1 MKNFNQ
7 SPLPFQGQ
15 KRRFQTSFKEALK
28 SFSDAPMFVDL
39 FGGSGLL
46 SHWAKEQFP
55 DAMVI
60 YNDFDDYH
68 LRIANIERT
77 NALLAQ
83 FRIILKDTP
92 NDKVVSKEAKQR
104 ILNAI
109 KAEEKRRGYVDYVT
123 ISSSLLFSMNYAM
136 SYAEMEK
143 QCMYNVI
150 RLNDYQ
156 LAPEY
161 LQGVEVVKMDYRD
174 LFDRWKH
181 ITGVVFL
188 VDPPYLSTDCSTYSN
203 YWKLANY
210 LDVLSVLKGTSYFY
224 FTSNKSS
231 IIELTDWIEKNLG
244 GDNPFKGAVKVEVN
258 ARMNHNAGYTDI
270 MLYKKQ
276 KQ

>member
-28 SFSDAPMFVDL
+28 GFKDAPMFVDL

-46 SHWAKEQFP
+46 SHWTKERFP
-55 DAMVI
+55 DATVI

-77 NALLAQ
+77 NTLLAE
-83 FRIILKDTP
+83 FRVILKDTP
-92 NDKVVSKEAKQR
+92 TDKVVSKEAKQR

-109 KAEEKRRGYVDYVT
+109 KAEEKRSGYIDYVT

-136 SYAEMEK
+136 NYDDLAK
-143 QCMYNVI
+143 QTMYNVV
-150 RLNDYQ
+150 RKNDYETAPDY
-156 LAPEY
+156 LA
-161 LQGVEVVKMDYRD
+161 GVDIVKMDYRQ

-210 LDVLSVLKGTSYFY
+210 LDVLQVLKGTSYFN
-224 FTSNKSS
+224 FTLSN
-231 IIELTDWIEKNLG
+231 
-244 GDNPFKGAVKVEVN
+244 
-258 ARMNHNAGYTDI
+258 
-270 MLYKKQ
+270 
-276 KQ
+276 